1 MERRWIRKGMSK
13 RESLRFGPSL
23 SLRSLL
29 MLLMVLRL
37 DECFRSRFF
46 RRSCLI
52 LLYTMV
58 SCGHLSR
65 THRHRRRSGR
75 AGMCSRSLFFR
86 LYRTK

>member
-1 MERRWIRKGMSK
+1 MERRWIRKGMSN
-13 RESLRFGPSL
+13 RESLRVGPSL

-37 DECFRSRFF
+37 DECFRSSFF

-65 THRHRRRSGR
+65 THRHRHRRRSGR
-75 AGMCSRSLFFR
+75 AGAAAQFNSLVPD
-86 LYRTK
+86 

>member
-1 MERRWIRKGMSK
+1 MERRWIRKGMSN

-65 THRHRRRSGR
+65 THRHRRPAVGSG
-75 AGMCSRSLFFR
+75 SSQPLIFSLVPD
-86 LYRTK
+86 